1 MIRYEQ
7 VGVGK
12 MERWSFR
19 ALDPK
24 IRGSVGIE
32 MAIMTVILLERVS
45 LIRKLYK
52 RLKEH

>member
-7 VGVGK
+7 VGVE

-24 IRGSVGIE
+24 IRGSVWHRNGHYDCYPVR
-32 MAIMTVILLERVS
+32 TCILN
-45 LIRKLYK
+45 INFITA
-52 RLKEH
+52 

>member
-1 MIRYEQ
+1 
-7 VGVGK
+7 

-24 IRGSVGIE
+24 IRGSIGIE

-45 LIRKLYK
+45 LMREVYE
-52 RLKEH
+52 RRKEH

>member
-7 VGVGK
+7 VGVE

-32 MAIMTVILLERVS
+32 MAIMTVILLEGVS
-45 LIRKLYK
+45 IT
-52 RLKEH
+52 